1 MQEQNDSV
9 QELLTFIDHAPSP
22 FHVVAQ
28 AKEML
33 NGAGFEKLSE
43 KNSWKLEKGKGYYVT
58 RQGSALIA
66 FRIPKSGLKKGFH
79 MAASHSDSPVFKVK
93 TNPEMTLGNL
103 YTKLNVERYGGMIM
117 STWFDRPL
125 SVAGKVYLEENGK
138 IVKRLVN
145 IDRDL
150 MVIPSL
156 AIHMNRDANNGVKFS
171 VQKDLCP
178 LLSATADNEAFSKLL
193 EEETGTKREN
203 ILGYDLNLYT
213 RQPGTRIGMNHEFL
227 LSPRLDDQECAFGSL
242 KALLKSE
249 PEDYVSLCA
258 VFDNEEVGSMSPQG
272 ADSDFLKDTL
282 KRIVYSFGGTE
293 SSYMEAMADSF
304 MISADN
310 AHAVHPN
317 SPEKADPTNRPAM
330 NAGIVIKYSA
340 AQKYT
345 TSAYTGSVMKKLCRK
360 AGVPCQVFH
369 NHSDS
374 VGGSTLGKY
383 SATHMSVATVDI
395 GLAQLAMH
403 SAVETAGAEDIGYL
417 VKAMRYFY
425 SA

>member
-1 MQEQNDSV
+1 MKEQNSTV
-9 QELLTFIDHAPSP
+9 QELLYFIDHAPSP
-22 FHVVAQ
+22 YHVVDQ
-28 AKEML
+28 AKKML
-33 NGAGFEKLSE
+33 EAAGFERISE
-43 KNSWKLEKGKGYYVT
+43 KKSWELQRGKSYYVT
-58 RQGSALIA
+58 RQGSAIIA
-66 FRIPKSGLKKGFH
+66 FRIPQEPWKGFH
-79 MAASHSDSPVFKVK
+79 LAASHSDSPAFKIK
-93 TNPEMTLGNL
+93 ANPEMTQGNL
-103 YTKLNVERYGGMIM
+103 YTKLNVERYGGMIL

-125 SVAGKVYLEENGK
+125 SVAGKVYMEENGAIQK
-138 IVKRLVN
+138 KLVN
-145 IDRDL
+145 FDRDL
-150 MVIPSL
+150 LVIPSL
-156 AIHMNRDANNGVKFS
+156 AIHMNREANNGVKFS

-178 LLSATADNEAFSKLL
+178 LLSTTADGEAFMKLL
-193 EEETGTKREN
+193 EQEAGADRSQ

-213 RQPGTRIGMNHEFL
+213 RQPGTLIGVDEDL
-227 LSPRLDDQECAFGSL
+227 ILSPRLDDQECAFASL
-242 KALLKSE
+242 KALIESNPRE
-249 PEDYVSLCA
+249 YVSLCA

-272 ADSDFLKDTL
+272 ADSDFLRDTV
-282 KRIVYSFGGTE
+282 KRVIYSLGGSET
-293 SSYMEAMADSF
+293 SYMETMANSF

-345 TSAYTGSVMKKLCRK
+345 TSAYTGSVMKQLCRQ

-374 VGGSTLGKY
+374 LGGGTLGKY

-403 SAVETAGAEDIGYL
+403 SAVETAGSRDIEYL
-417 VKAMRYFY
+417 VRMMKSFY
-425 SA
+425 GM

>member
-1 MQEQNDSV
+1 MKNHDTV
-9 QELLTFIDHAPSP
+9 RELLSFIDHAPSP
-22 FHVVAQ
+22 YHVVAQ

-33 NGAGFEKLSE
+33 EAAGFQRISE
-43 KNSWKLEKGKGYYVT
+43 KNRWELERGKSYYVT

-66 FRIPKSGLKKGFH
+66 FRIPKEPWKGFH
-79 MAASHSDSPVFKVK
+79 LVASHSDSPAFKIK
-93 TNPEMTLGNL
+93 ANPEMTQGNL
-103 YTKLNVERYGGMIM
+103 YTRLNVERYGGMIL

-125 SVAGKVYLEENGK
+125 SVAGKVYLEQDGA
-138 IVKRLVN
+138 IVKKLIN
-145 IDRDL
+145 FDRDL

-156 AIHMNRDANNGVKFS
+156 AIHMNREANNGVKFS

-178 LLSATADNEAFSKLL
+178 LLSTGADQGAFQRLL
-193 EEETGTKREN
+193 EEETGVDRQQ

-213 RQPGTRIGMNHEFL
+213 RQPGTLIGAKEDL
-227 LSPRLDDQECAFGSL
+227 ILSPRLDDQECAFASL
-242 KALLKSE
+242 KAIVETNPS
-249 PEDYVSLCA
+249 DYVSLCA

-272 ADSDFLKDTL
+272 ADSDFLRDTV
-282 KRIVYSFGGTE
+282 KRIVYSMGGSET
-293 SSYMEAMADSF
+293 SYMEDMAGSF

-330 NAGIVIKYSA
+330 NEGIVIKYSA

-345 TSAYTGSVMKKLCRK
+345 TSAYTGSVMRQLCRK
-360 AGVPCQVFH
+360 ADVPCQVFH

-374 VGGSTLGKY
+374 LGGGTLGKY
-383 SATHMSVATVDI
+383 SSTHMSVATVDI

-403 SAVETAGAEDIGYL
+403 SAVETAGSRDIAYL
-417 VKAMRYFY
+417 VKVLQYFY
-425 SA
+425 S